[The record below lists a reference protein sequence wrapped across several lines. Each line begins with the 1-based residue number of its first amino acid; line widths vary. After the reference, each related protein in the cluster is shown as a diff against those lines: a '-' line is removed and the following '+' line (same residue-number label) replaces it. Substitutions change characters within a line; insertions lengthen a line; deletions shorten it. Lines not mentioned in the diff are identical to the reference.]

1 MSSVKKIM
9 VPLAFS
15 HFSRGMLSYATDLA
29 KGLDAELLLVNVIND
44 RDVEAVQRIASYGY
58 HVDEEHYV
66 QEIEKTRI
74 ADLEKI
80 LDNLDFPEKKM
91 RFIFKIGRPA
101 DVLLNVA
108 LQEKIDM
115 IVMGINAQSELIH
128 AFTGSVAEKLFRYSP
143 VTLVS
148 YRNEQN
154 AAKLR
159 KRLQG

>member
-15 HFSRGMLSYATDLA
+15 LFSKDMLNYAAELA
-29 KGLDAELLLVNVIND
+29 RGLDAELLLVNVINE
-44 RDVEAVQRIASYGY
+44 RDVETVQRIASYGY
-58 HVDEEHYV
+58 KVDEEHYI

-80 LDNLDFPEKKM
+80 MAELDFPEEKM
-91 RFIFKIGRPA
+91 RFKFKVGRPA
-101 DVLLNVA
+101 DVLLKLA
-108 LQEKIDM
+108 IKEEIDM
-115 IVMGINAQSELIH
+115 IVMGIQAKSDLIH
-128 AFTGSVAEKLFRYSP
+128 AFTGSVAEKLFRRSP

-159 KRLQG
+159 KRLQE